1 LSSVVNAFYE
11 AIRTGDSPVLDSL
24 IADRFCLICPTRD
37 HVLSGVYE
45 GKQRFFE
52 DVTPHVFG
60 CANPD
65 EITFCDE
72 HQVVVDAGEIVVAM
86 AQNNGLARTGERYNQ
101 LYLHIFKIR
110 DGQIQ
115 ALIECFD
122 TALANRALWGNSG
135 YLESD
140 SPAALSN
147 LERFKNA

>member
-1 LSSVVNAFYE
+1 MSSVVNAFYE
-11 AIRTGDSPVLDSL
+11 AIRTGDSPVLDGL
-24 IADRFCLICPTRD
+24 IADCFCLICPTRD

-60 CANPD
+60 CANSD

-86 AQNNGLARTGERYNQ
+86 AQNNGLARTGERYDQ
-101 LYLHIFKIR
+101 IYLHIFKIR

>member
-1 LSSVVNAFYE
+1 MSSVVNAFYE

-52 DVTPHVFG
+52 DVPPHVFG

-86 AQNNGLARTGERYNQ
+86 AQNNGLARTGERYDQ

>member
-1 LSSVVNAFYE
+1 MSSVVNAFYE
-11 AIRTGDSPVLDSL
+11 AIRTGDSSVLDSL

-86 AQNNGLARTGERYNQ
+86 AQNNGLARTGERYDQ
-101 LYLHIFKIR
+101 IYLHIFKIR

>member
-1 LSSVVNAFYE
+1 MSSVVNAFYE
-11 AIRTGDSPVLDSL
+11 AIRTGDSSVLDSL

-72 HQVVVDAGEIVVAM
+72 HQVVVNAGEIVVAM
-86 AQNNGLARTGERYNQ
+86 AQNNGLARTGERYDQ
-101 LYLHIFKIR
+101 MYLHIFKIR

>member
-1 LSSVVNAFYE
+1 
-11 AIRTGDSPVLDSL
+11 
-24 IADRFCLICPTRD
+24 
-37 HVLSGVYE
+37 VLSGVYE

-86 AQNNGLARTGERYNQ
+86 AQNNGLARTGERYDQ

>member
-1 LSSVVNAFYE
+1 MSRVVNAFYE

-52 DVTPHVFG
+52 DVTPHVLG
-60 CANPD
+60 CASPD

-86 AQNNGLARTGERYNQ
+86 AQNNGFARTGERYDQ

>member
-1 LSSVVNAFYE
+1 MSSVVNAFYE
-11 AIRTGDSPVLDSL
+11 AIRTGDSSVLDSL

-86 AQNNGLARTGERYNQ
+86 AQNNGLARTGERYDQ
-101 LYLHIFKIR
+101 MYLHIFKIR

-122 TALANRALWGNSG
+122 TALANRALWGNSV

>member
-1 LSSVVNAFYE
+1 MSSVVNAFYE
-11 AIRTGDSPVLDSL
+11 AIRTCDSPVLDSL

-86 AQNNGLARTGERYNQ
+86 AQNNGLARTGERYDQ
-101 LYLHIFKIR
+101 MYLHIFKIR